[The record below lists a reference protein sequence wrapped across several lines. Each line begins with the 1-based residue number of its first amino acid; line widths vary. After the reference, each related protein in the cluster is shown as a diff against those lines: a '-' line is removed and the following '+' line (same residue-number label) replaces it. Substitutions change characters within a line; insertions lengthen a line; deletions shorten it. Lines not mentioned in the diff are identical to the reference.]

1 MNTVQFPAHVLVLQ
15 RCAEGFEVVCL
26 LELRRC
32 ELASRSGEYDDLS
45 LDELAQLSILRED
58 QREAEELLSN
68 PLVCWE
74 ISEKVDFESGAVFVR
89 HSFRSGDGWWREC
102 RDLEV
107 IPAEVKQRLL
117 VF

>member
-1 MNTVQFPAHVLVLQ
+1 M
-15 RCAEGFEVVCL
+15 CL

-32 ELASRSGEYDDLS
+32 ELASRSGEYDDLN

-68 PLVCWE
+68 PLLSWE
-74 ISEKVDFESGAVFVR
+74 ISERVGFESGAVR
-89 HSFRSGDGWWREC
+89 ITHSFRSGDGWWREC
-102 RDLEV
+102 RDLDG